1 MTHQKATTFLSILLY
16 TLFVAAQ
23 EDTIEK
29 EGLVEKIVDAL
40 SETKVNVLAQYKQD
54 LFKPLTGPF
63 FKPVWELG
71 SPYNVFGTIG
81 FPQLNEM
88 ESEIISPRFVQNKS
102 IAFYEVEDGGYR
114 LYKLS
119 VNVSFFDVFKS
130 VLEALHTENTS
141 TLYSPADC
149 AVSLNTTLER
159 VKYQETVR
167 PRFFLPIFVDIHR
180 ILLRSHEQCEEM
192 GEEYDCAP
200 TLQSYT
206 QLLWMYSWVV
216 CSILGSSE
224 VYDVDGICPKI
235 CRPHTI
241 EVISS
246 GLGSPMGSQ
255 VVYQKNAS
263 ENAID
268 VCEQINHALAGS
280 CEIKRNTAGV
290 YMDDL
295 KLPVAPNQGDRSETY
310 PRIRLQRETNTY
322 CSVVNLS
329 NRPLSEKERTL
340 LDKGVNFTLS
350 KRVIR
355 SKEIISSVESVFQK
369 LPSMEAE
376 RLRIQLVTVLKSQ
389 QPGDPNITPTE
400 RRALNT
406 LKLVD
411 NIVIT
416 KADKSKAT
424 VVMNKSDYL
433 QKCTSK
439 AYEWS
444 VRDGYRGCLLVPRI
458 MESASISNTSTWRI
472 DCLPEEN
479 ICDKQGSDACYYRL
493 RHESQGDTLHPTDT
507 VQISYHPFCH
517 CRDNYAGPLCN
528 ITHDPCKHPINLAIT
543 DPKNYLN
550 IHIPDGPHVPL
561 YYEND
566 SARASGD
573 WLCKAHGTASKCEKN
588 NATEG
593 GFECICERGFT
604 RDTTYS
610 RYDNCMK
617 VIKAVNISDGDG
629 SGAVICGEN
638 KCLNNGTCVRKPTQS
653 STRYN
658 DTYEYPE
665 LDEALVCLCPPG
677 YFGVSCDV
685 VENKWSV
692 WDAWSPCVPSCGN
705 WRYKYRMRSCIGDA
719 GCLGSALESDR
730 CEDTKCE
737 LISAIENVSSI
748 QGPSGSEGR
757 YHSVTQS
764 TLLIWMLGF
773 LLPLEMLLIFIGVV
787 ILEKCILKY

>member
-1 MTHQKATTFLSILLY
+1 MTHRKATTFLTILLFILY
-16 TLFVAAQ
+16 VGAQ

-29 EGLVEKIVDAL
+29 EGLVEKIMEAL
-40 SETKVNVLAQYKQD
+40 SETKVDVLAYYTQD

-71 SPYNVFGTIG
+71 PPYNVFGTVG
-81 FPQLNEM
+81 FPQINDT
-88 ESEIISPRFVQNKS
+88 ESELISPRFVQNKS
-102 IAFYEVEDGGYR
+102 ISFYEADDGGYR

-149 AVSLNTTLER
+149 AVSLDTTLER

-180 ILLRSHEQCEEM
+180 VLLKSHQQCVEM

-200 TLQSYT
+200 VLQSYT

-224 VYDVDGICPKI
+224 VYDVDNICPKI
-235 CRPHTI
+235 CRPHKI

-280 CEIKRNTAGV
+280 CEIKENTTGV

-295 KLPVAPNQGDRSETY
+295 K
-310 PRIRLQRETNTY
+310 
-322 CSVVNLS
+322 C
-329 NRPLSEKERTL
+329 
-340 LDKGVNFTLS
+340 
-350 KRVIR
+350 
-355 SKEIISSVESVFQK
+355 
-369 LPSMEAE
+369 
-376 RLRIQLVTVLKSQ
+376 
-389 QPGDPNITPTE
+389 
-400 RRALNT
+400 
-406 LKLVD
+406 
-411 NIVIT
+411 
-416 KADKSKAT
+416 
-424 VVMNKSDYL
+424 
-433 QKCTSK
+433 KCTSK

-458 MESASISNTSTWRI
+458 METASVSNTSTWRI

-479 ICDKQGSDACYYRL
+479 ICDKRGSDACYYRL
-493 RHESQGDTLHPTDT
+493 RHESQGDTLHPTDA
-507 VQISYHPFCH
+507 VQMSYRPFCH

-528 ITHDPCKHPINLAIT
+528 ITHDACKHPINLAIT

-573 WLCKAHGTASKCEKN
+573 WLCKARGTVSKCKKN
-588 NATEG
+588 NATDG

-617 VIKAVNISDGDG
+617 VIKAVNISDGEG
-629 SGAVICGEN
+629 AGAVICGEK

-692 WDAWSPCVPSCGN
+692 WDAWSPCVPSCGK

-737 LISAIENVSSI
+737 LIGAIENVSSI

-757 YHSVTQS
+757 YHAVTQS

-787 ILEKCILKY
+787 ILEKCILRY